1 MRSAQTYRRGNSHGF
16 TLVEVMVS
24 ILVIT
29 IVVVAAMGA
38 RYLAVKQ
45 ARRADAY
52 NAASRLG
59 LLLLE
64 GWRSTGIH
72 SDYDPEAKFSGQM
85 TITDGASGPAAP
97 TDGDF
102 TTLGNT
108 SYHIVQDNVN
118 YYATLAYDEPA
129 DAPAV
134 LHVTVG
140 FRHQYQAGTISE
152 TDNLVRLTTYD

>member
-1 MRSAQTYRRGNSHGF
+1 M
-16 TLVEVMVS
+16 TLIEVMVS
-24 ILVIT
+24 ILLIT
-29 IVVVAAMGA
+29 IVVVAALGA

-52 NAASRLG
+52 NTAGRLG

-64 GWRSTGIH
+64 GWRSTGEPR
-72 SDYDPEAKFSGQM
+72 DYDPEARFSGQM
-85 TITDGASGPAAP
+85 TITGGATGPTAP
-97 TDGDF
+97 TGF
-102 TTLGNT
+102 TALDT
-108 SYHIVQDNVN
+108 YHVVQDNVN

-152 TDNLVRLTTYD
+152 TDNFVRLTTYD

>member
-1 MRSAQTYRRGNSHGF
+1 M
-16 TLVEVMVS
+16 TLIEVMVS
-24 ILVIT
+24 ILLIT
-29 IVVVAAMGA
+29 IVVVAALGA
-38 RYLAVKQ
+38 RYVGVKQ

-52 NAASRLG
+52 NTAGRIA

-72 SDYDPEAKFSGQM
+72 SAYDPVTRFSGQM

-97 TDGDF
+97 TDLAF
-102 TTLGNT
+102 TTLNNT

-118 YYATLAYDEPA
+118 YYATLAYVDETADDPA
-129 DAPAV
+129 I

-140 FRHQYQAGTISE
+140 FRHQFEAGALAE
-152 TDNLVRLTTYD
+152 TDNFVRLTTYD

>member
-29 IVVVAAMGA
+29 IIVVAAMGA
-38 RYLAVKQ
+38 RYLAVRQ
-45 ARRADAY
+45 ARRADAQ
-52 NAASRLG
+52 NTAGRIA

-72 SDYDPEAKFSGQM
+72 SDYDPEARFSGQM
-85 TITDGASGPAAP
+85 TITAGAGGPATP
-97 TDGDF
+97 TGF

-134 LHVTVG
+134 LHVTVA
-140 FRHQYQAGTISE
+140 FRHQYQAGAISE
-152 TDNLVRLTTYD
+152 TDNLVQLTTYD

>member
-1 MRSAQTYRRGNSHGF
+1 MRSAQTYRRGIRHGF

-24 ILVIT
+24 ILLIT
-29 IVVVAAMGA
+29 IVVLAALGA

-52 NAASRLG
+52 NTAGRLG

-72 SDYDPEAKFSGQM
+72 SAYDPVTRFSGQM
-85 TITDGASGPAAP
+85 TITGGATGPTAP
-97 TDGDF
+97 TGF
-102 TTLGNT
+102 TTLDT
-108 SYHIVQDNVN
+108 YHVVQDNVN
-118 YYATLAYDEPA
+118 YYATLAYIDETV

-152 TDNLVRLTTYD
+152 TDNYVRLTTYD